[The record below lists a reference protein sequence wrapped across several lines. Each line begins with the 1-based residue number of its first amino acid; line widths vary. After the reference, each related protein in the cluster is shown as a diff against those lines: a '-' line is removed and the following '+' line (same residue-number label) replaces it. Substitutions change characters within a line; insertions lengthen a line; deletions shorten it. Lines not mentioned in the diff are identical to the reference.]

1 MYPQNPSAAFQDTQT
16 RTHIGDQRKMSAL
29 PLAWTLLTVSLT
41 SGWSQILQQDTVK
54 IQYPVLHS
62 TEVIECDC
70 GNVLC
75 DNVYWFR
82 SIHNHEKLEFLGRF
96 NNAGRGSPVDEAHF
110 KLSRKSNTCF
120 ALFIINV
127 TEEDTG
133 IYSCVLKDRK
143 NTETWKSGILLRPGV
158 TAPTLPPHTKPKPP
172 VEPVC
177 GCPTKDP
184 SQGDCGSLVLW
195 PLVGL
200 VAALALA
207 LIGTLYYFSR
217 E

>member
-1 MYPQNPSAAFQDTQT
+1 MHCYTRLFFKRFLHQLMDKSWHKVTFSRHTHNHWEFVCLSNVPQPRVSNMPSC
-16 RTHIGDQRKMSAL
+16 H
-29 PLAWTLLTVSLT
+29 LL
-41 SGWSQILQQDTVK
+41 GWSQILQQDTVK

-143 NTETWKSGILLRPGV
+143 NTETWKSGILLRPGGLCAETSGASF
-158 TAPTLPPHTKPKPP
+158 TA
-172 VEPVC
+172 
-177 GCPTKDP
+177 
-184 SQGDCGSLVLW
+184 LW
-195 PLVGL
+195 V
-200 VAALALA
+200 
-207 LIGTLYYFSR
+207 
-217 E
+217 